1 MRHITYPA
9 WLKWFFWSLFIG
21 GVACAAWRPTLWL
34 GWGMLIQTGY
44 LLLGYVCI
52 YMAELESDLILQAK
66 QDIGDWNQQIV
77 ALSKYRIEHHE
88 RDQEVQALQDFNRL
102 FWREYLKS
110 RRYLLRSTLKTD
122 PDWQARYLACNQQA
136 GDWLTHL
143 QTKLETGQVCLE
155 KDDQAYFDRMSAFHE
170 HQMAQS
176 IIQ

>member
-1 MRHITYPA
+1 MRHITYPN

-66 QDIGDWNQQIV
+66 QDVGDWNREIV

-88 RDQEVQALQDFNRL
+88 RDQEIQALQDFNRL

-122 PDWQARYLACNQQA
+122 PDWQARYRACNQEA
-136 GDWLTHL
+136 GDWLRHL
-143 QTKLETGQVCLE
+143 QIKLETGQVSLQAE
-155 KDDQAYFDRMSAFHE
+155 DQDFLDRMSSLHE